1 MVGTGMGTFQ
11 RLVMPQKQ
19 NIFSNELYTV
29 AKSFQIWSFYFYVHK
44 LLKRPQFCFAQAYR
58 TVLVPGTVHVATFSN
73 SRAPSRTMH
82 NDACSISIRTAVEV
96 CGGGAA

>member
-1 MVGTGMGTFQ
+1 MQ
-11 RLVMPQKQ
+11 LIP
-19 NIFSNELYTV
+19 LH
-29 AKSFQIWSFYFYVHK
+29 SFTAV
-44 LLKRPQFCFAQAYR
+44 LKEPHSKFCFAQAYR